1 MILFIVCGVVA
12 AVSGVLFLFA
22 PKALIY
28 LSEMSNKIFM
38 TDEVAI
44 RFRKW
49 VGVVL
54 ILVSILMFVIAVMLT
69 RY

>member
-1 MILFIVCGVVA
+1 MILLIVCGTIA
-12 AVSGVLFLFA
+12 AVSGFLFLFA

-54 ILVSILMFVIAVMLT
+54 ILASILMFVIAVMLT